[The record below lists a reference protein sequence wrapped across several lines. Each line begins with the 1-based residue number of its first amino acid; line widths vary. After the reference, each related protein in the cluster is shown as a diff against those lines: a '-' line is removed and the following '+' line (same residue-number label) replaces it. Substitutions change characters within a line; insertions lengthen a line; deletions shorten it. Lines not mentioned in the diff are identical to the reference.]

1 MPKKKMTLRQLTKRL
16 EAAGVEDAAF
26 DAAQLICRMENIS
39 HASLMAER
47 ERDFT
52 DPALEMAA
60 RRREE
65 GEPLQYI
72 LGEWEFMGVPIKVS
86 PACLIPRAD
95 TEVLASL
102 VAESLPK
109 GGRFADLCTGSG
121 CIAVSVLRLRPDA
134 TAAAAELY
142 ADTLETAR
150 KNAEMNG
157 VDDRLELICAD
168 VCTDCLQG
176 EFDIIAANP
185 PYIAESEMSSLS
197 REVQAEPRRALTDG
211 GDGLSIIKSII
222 DIYPSHLKKD
232 GILAVEIGWQQ
243 GDTVCEYAKRHGLSA
258 EVLRDAGGRDRVV
271 KMQKL
276 S

>member
-1 MPKKKMTLRQLTKRL
+1 MTLRQLTKRL

-26 DAAQLICRMENIS
+26 DAAQLICRTENIS
-39 HASLMAER
+39 HAALMAER
-47 ERDFT
+47 ERDYT
-52 DPALEMAA
+52 DPALEAA
-60 RRREE
+60 AHRREG

-95 TEVLASL
+95 TEVLAAL

-150 KNAEMNG
+150 ENAEMNG
-157 VDDRLELICAD
+157 VDGRLEFICAD

-185 PYIAESEMSSLS
+185 PYIAESEMPSLP

-222 DIYPSHLKKD
+222 DIYPSHLKKG

-258 EVLRDAGGRDRVV
+258 EVLLDAGGRDRVV